1 MKKGKITRL
10 LLEIIC
16 GCLVLIAFSPF
27 PAFAEDCDY
36 TIYRADPGSLLV
48 LDGRA
53 GDSEPWA
60 HVPWST
66 GFSQTGSAGVDGD
79 HPAQA
84 GFGAQFKALW
94 QKDGVPISELS
105 KETGLATTTLTS
117 MLDRMEAANLIYR
130 DRGDIDRRKI
140 LIFLTEEAKGLEQ
153 EYNEVTEE
161 ISNIYYKGFSEEEIE
176 QLENYLHRILK
187 NVEGVL

>member
-1 MKKGKITRL
+1 MKTQGGFLITRIKQVGGRVFERIL
-10 LLEIIC
+10 SEKNID
-16 GCLVLIAFSPF
+16 AFN
-27 PAFAEDCDY
+27 
-36 TIYRADPGSLLV
+36 GSQ
-48 LDGRA
+48 GRILYI
-53 GDSEPWA
+53 
-60 HVPWST
+60 
-66 GFSQTGSAGVDGD
+66 
-79 HPAQA
+79 
-84 GFGAQFKALW
+84 LW

-130 DRGDIDRRKI
+130 DRGDKDRRKI
-140 LIFLTEEAKGLEQ
+140 LIFL
-153 EYNEVTEE
+153 TEE